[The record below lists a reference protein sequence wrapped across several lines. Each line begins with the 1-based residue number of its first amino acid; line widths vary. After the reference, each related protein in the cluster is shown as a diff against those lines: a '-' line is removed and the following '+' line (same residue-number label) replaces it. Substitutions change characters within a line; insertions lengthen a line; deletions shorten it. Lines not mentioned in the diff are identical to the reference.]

1 MRGGLLPLAA
11 KVTGMLRHLPLLL
24 KLYQTV
30 QMRHLRLAGI
40 LLLLAICGG
49 SSALGAMSYG
59 WQGGV
64 LAPLSLLLAFGLMMV
79 ISLAIGMHSHRRN
92 RPRAALLFLAPAAM
106 LGRGRAHGALLE
118 SRNKVVAMAMQKMAM
133 NFLSGPR

>member
-1 MRGGLLPLAA
+1 
-11 KVTGMLRHLPLLL
+11 MLRHLPLLL

-30 QMRHLRLAGI
+30 QLRHLRLAA
-40 LLLLAICGG
+40 LLLLLVTCGG

-64 LAPLSLLLAFGLMMV
+64 GAPLLLLLAVGV
-79 ISLAIGMHSHRRN
+79 TVAISLAIGMHSHRLN
-92 RPRAALLFLAPAAM
+92 RPRAAVLFLAPAAM
-106 LGRGRAHGALLE
+106 LGRGRAHAALLE
-118 SRNKVVAMAMQKMAM
+118 NRNKAIAMMMQKMAM